1 MPSSQVRG
9 REALFN
15 APRFQT
21 TPPKAQPVMPDEN
34 WPASTQLRPDADRER
49 RRWARAAGSFVA
61 VIGRARLLPR
71 LSGHYPSLRPD
82 GRYQVIDRNPEAVE
96 PTARA
101 GYIWIQVDGRLR
113 HVWAAHFELEVD
125 PP

>member
-1 MPSSQVRG
+1 
-9 REALFN
+9 
-15 APRFQT
+15 
-21 TPPKAQPVMPDEN
+21 MPDEN
-34 WPASTQLRPDADRER
+34 WPASTHLRPDADRER

-61 VIGRARLLPR
+61 VKGRARLLPR
-71 LSGHYPSLRPD
+71 VSGHYPSLRPD
-82 GRYQVIDRNPEAVE
+82 GRYQVIDRNPEAAE